1 MALVAIGAAVVDGLI
16 IGGLIGGTVLIVGG
30 TIALII
36 EAVDEHN
43 RKMQSIKN
51 LREETVRKLENQRE
65 KEVHKHEEFQ
75 AVFKLFK
82 LEVEQAKKL
91 ITEAEYKDNN
101 GKKIK
106 GYEGSIFSIFAST
119 AFLAYDIFSIGC

>member
-1 MALVAIGAAVVDGLI
+1 MALVAIGAALVDGLI

-43 RKMQSIKN
+43 RKMQRIKN

-82 LEVEQAKKL
+82 LEVEQARKL

-101 GKKIK
+101 GKIIK
-106 GYEGSIFSIFAST
+106 GYRGNTSLDF
-119 AFLAYDIFSIGC
+119 C